1 MSTSSPS
8 IPPSSVVLPVVLIV
22 DDSLTVPMDLSDA
35 FEAAGF
41 RSVLAT
47 TVEEGRSALAREPVV
62 AVILDVILPDED
74 GIELL
79 REVRATQSASSPF
92 VLLLSSEADVRDRIR
107 GIRVGAD
114 DYVGKPYD
122 TSYVIARVRELLRGR
137 RSVDTSTRQTI
148 LVIDDSSTFRAELAE
163 ALERA
168 NYAVVTAADG
178 EEGMRIADNI
188 RPTAILVD
196 SVMPGID
203 GGTVIRRIRL
213 DAALRAT
220 PCVLLT
226 ASEDRGAELRA
237 LDAGADAF
245 VRKEDLE
252 VVLAR
257 ISAVLRGT
265 SLEPALATSLLG
277 PKRILA
283 VDDSMTYLQELLA
296 VLRGEGYDVVPARS
310 GEEGIE
316 MLANQEFDCILLDL
330 FMPGMDGIDACR
342 RIKASPL
349 HRDIPLIMLTATENR
364 QAMIEALG
372 SGADDFISKASE
384 LEVLKARVRA
394 QLRRKQFEDEH
405 RSVREKLLRSE
416 IEAAEARAAHELAAT
431 RARLVE
437 ALEQKNSEL
446 TGAYRDLQTAQ
457 SQLVQSAKLAS
468 LGELVAGVA
477 HEINNPLAFVI
488 SHLATVRR
496 TSLKIDPSVRGAL
509 APDALLHWE
518 KALDRMVE
526 MDGGLLRM
534 RELVLKLRT
543 FSRLDEGERKV
554 VSIRECVESMLTILS
569 HRYKDRI
576 LVETQ
581 YGEPDLLDC
590 YPGLLTQAI
599 MNLVSNA
606 VDAIA
611 DHGLIKIS
619 TGAEGEWYRIA
630 VTDTGSGIPDDVL
643 EKILDPF
650 FTTKPVGQG
659 TGLGLSITYSIVRK
673 HGGRIEFRRA
683 AGGGTEANLYLPMG
697 GDRRS

>member
-1 MSTSSPS
+1 M
-8 IPPSSVVLPVVLIV
+8 LPVVLIV
-22 DDSLTVPMDLSDA
+22 DDSLTVRMDLSDA
-35 FEAAGF
+35 FESAGF
-41 RSVLAT
+41 LPILAAT
-47 TVEEGRSALAREPVV
+47 APEARLALANEPVA

-79 REVRATQSASSPF
+79 REIRASESSEAPF
-92 VLLLSSEADVRDRIR
+92 VLLLSTEADVRDRIR
-107 GIRVGAD
+107 GIQFGAD

-122 TSYVIARVRELLRGR
+122 TGYVIARVRGLLRSR
-137 RSVDTSTRQTI
+137 RPLDNGAKQTI
-148 LVIDDSSTFRAELAE
+148 LVIDDSVTFRSELAA
-163 ALERA
+163 ALELA
-168 NYAVVTAADG
+168 NYTVVTAASG
-178 EEGMRIADNI
+178 EEGLRIADSL

-226 ASEDRGAELRA
+226 ASEDKGAELRA

-257 ISAVLRGT
+257 VAAVLRGT
-265 SLEPALATSLLG
+265 SLEPAQAASLLG

-283 VDDSMTYLQELLA
+283 VDDSATYLNELLA

-316 MLANQEFDCILLDL
+316 MLSNQQFDCILLDL
-330 FMPGMDGIDACR
+330 VMPGIDGIETCR
-342 RIKASPL
+342 LIKASPL
-349 HRDIPLIMLTATENR
+349 HRDIPLIMLTAAENR
-364 QAMIEALG
+364 QAMIEALA
-372 SGADDFISKASE
+372 SGADDFISKSSE
-384 LEVLKARVRA
+384 LEVLRARVRA

-416 IEAAEARAAHELAAT
+416 IEAAEARAARELAET

-437 ALEQKNSEL
+437 ALEQKNLEL
-446 TGAYRDLQTAQ
+446 TQAYRDLQSAQ
-457 SQLVQSAKLAS
+457 SQLIQSAKLAS

-488 SHLATVRR
+488 SHLGTVRR
-496 TSLKIDPSVRGAL
+496 SAAKVDAAVRSAL
-509 APDALLHWE
+509 SYDLLVTWQR
-518 KALDRMVE
+518 AMDRLAE
-526 MDGGLLRM
+526 MDGGLSRM
-534 RELVLKLRT
+534 RDLVLKLRT

-554 VSIRECVESMLTILS
+554 VSIRECIESLLTILG
-569 HRYKDRI
+569 HRFKDRI
-576 LVETQ
+576 DVQTRYADVDMLE
-581 YGEPDLLDC
+581 C
-590 YPGLLTQAI
+590 YPSLLTQAV
-599 MNLVSNA
+599 MNLVANA
-606 VDAIA
+606 IDAIPKLGVITITTEVE
-611 DHGLIKIS
+611 DDV
-619 TGAEGEWYRIA
+619 YRIS
-630 VTDTGSGIPDDVL
+630 VTDTGTGIPPEVL
-643 EKILDPF
+643 DRILDPF

-673 HGGRIEFRRA
+673 HGGTLEFLRA
-683 AGGGTEANLYLPMG
+683 EGGGTEATIRIPLRLSAH
-697 GDRRS
+697 DASA

>member
-1 MSTSSPS
+1 M
-8 IPPSSVVLPVVLIV
+8 PPAVLIV
-22 DDSLTVPMDLSDA
+22 DDSLTVRMDLSEA

-41 RSVLAT
+41 STLLAS
-47 TVEEGRSALAREPVV
+47 TVAEARKILEQAPVS

-79 REVRATQSASSPF
+79 REIRAAQSSEAPF
-92 VLLLSSEADVRDRIR
+92 VLLLSTEADVRDRIR

-122 TSYVIARVRELLRGR
+122 TSYVIARVRELLRAR
-137 RSVDTSTRQTI
+137 KPIDAPAQQTI
-148 LVIDDSSTFRAELAE
+148 LIIDDSATFRAELGA
-163 ALERA
+163 ALEA
-168 NYAVVTAADG
+168 AKYAVVMATDG
-178 EEGMRIADNI
+178 EEGLRIADNI

-237 LDAGADAF
+237 LEAGADAF

-252 VVLAR
+252 LVLAR
-257 ISAVLRGT
+257 VSAVLRST
-265 SLEPALATSLLG
+265 SLDPVLAASLLG

-283 VDDSMTYLQELLA
+283 IDDSSTYLHELLA

-316 MLANQEFDCILLDL
+316 MLATQPFDCILLDL
-330 FMPGMDGIDACR
+330 IMPGIDGIDTCR

-349 HRDIPLIMLTATENR
+349 HRDIPLIMLTAAENR
-364 QAMIEALG
+364 KAMIEALG
-372 SGADDFISKASE
+372 SGADDFISKSSE

-405 RSVREKLLRSE
+405 RTVREKLLRSQ
-416 IEAAEARAAHELAAT
+416 IEAAEARAARELAET
-431 RARLVE
+431 RAKLVE
-437 ALEQKNSEL
+437 ALEQKNQEL
-446 TGAYRDLQTAQ
+446 TLAYSDLQTAQ

-488 SHLATVRR
+488 SHLGTVRR
-496 TSLKIDPSVRGAL
+496 SAAKVDEVIRSSLSYDLVVVWQRAIDRLG
-509 APDALLHWE
+509 
-518 KALDRMVE
+518 E
-526 MDGGLLRM
+526 MDVGLQRM
-534 RELVLKLRT
+534 RDLVLKLRT

-554 VSIRECVESMLTILS
+554 VSIRECVESLLTILA
-569 HRYKDRI
+569 HRFKDRI
-576 LVETQ
+576 EIETR
-581 YGEPDLLDC
+581 YGEPDSIEC

-606 VDAIA
+606 IDAIV
-611 DHGLIKIS
+611 GRGKITIS
-619 TGAEGEWYRIA
+619 TGMQGELYRIA
-630 VTDTGSGIPDDVL
+630 VADTGTGIPEAVRS
-643 EKILDPF
+643 KILDPF

-673 HGGRIEFRRA
+673 HSGRIEFHDVPS
-683 AGGGTEANLYLPMG
+683 GGTEACIFFPLVRLPG
-697 GDRRS
+697 

>member
-1 MSTSSPS
+1 MR
-8 IPPSSVVLPVVLIV
+8 PPAVPPGTQPVVLVV
-22 DDSLTVPMDLSDA
+22 DDSLTVRMDLSEA
-35 FEAAGF
+35 FETAGF
-41 RSVLAT
+41 RVVLAA
-47 TVEEGRSALAREPVV
+47 TVAEGRSALAREPVA
-62 AVILDVILPDED
+62 AVILDLILPDDD

-79 REVRATQSASSPF
+79 REVRATQSATSPF

-122 TSYVIARVRELLRGR
+122 TSYVIARVRDLLRGR
-137 RSVDTSTRQTI
+137 RTSDSGARQTI
-148 LVIDDSSTFRAELAE
+148 LVIDDSTTFRSELAE

-178 EEGMRIADNI
+178 EEGLRIADNI

-252 VVLAR
+252 LVLAR

-265 SLEPALATSLLG
+265 SLEPAVAASLLG

-296 VLRGEGYDVVPARS
+296 VLGGEGYDVVPARS
-310 GEEGIE
+310 GEEGIA
-316 MLANQEFDCILLDL
+316 LLGTQQFDCILLDL

-342 RIKASPL
+342 QIKSSPL

-372 SGADDFISKASE
+372 SGADDFISKSSE

-405 RSVREKLLRSE
+405 RGVREKLLRSE
-416 IEAAEARAAHELAAT
+416 IEAAEARAARELAET

-446 TGAYRDLQTAQ
+446 TSAYRDLQTAQ

-496 TSLKIDPSVRGAL
+496 SAAKLDSGVRGAL
-509 APDALLHWE
+509 PGEPVAIWE
-518 KALDRMVE
+518 KALDRMTE
-526 MDGGLLRM
+526 MEAGLQRM
-534 RELVLKLRT
+534 RDLVLKLRT

-569 HRYKDRI
+569 HRYKERI
-576 LVETQ
+576 DVETQ
-581 YGEPDLLDC
+581 YGEPDLVDC

-599 MNLVSNA
+599 MNLVANA
-606 VDAIA
+606 IDAIA
-611 DHGLIKIS
+611 GTGVIKIV

-630 VTDTGSGIPDDVL
+630 VTDSGIGIPDAVR

-659 TGLGLSITYSIVRK
+659 TGLGLSITYSIIRK
-673 HGGRIEFRRA
+673 HGGKIEFRSA
-683 AGGGTEANLYLPMG
+683 AGGGTEANLYFPMAT
-697 GDRRS
+697 SAATS

>member
-1 MSTSSPS
+1 MSA
-8 IPPSSVVLPVVLIV
+8 SVLVV
-22 DDSLTVPMDLSDA
+22 DDSLTVRMDLSEA

-41 RSVLAT
+41 STLLASTVAEARKVLAEQS
-47 TVEEGRSALAREPVV
+47 VS

-79 REVRATQSASSPF
+79 REIRAAQSVEPPF
-92 VLLLSSEADVRDRIR
+92 VLLLSTEADVRDRIR
-107 GIRVGAD
+107 GISVGAD

-137 RSVDTSTRQTI
+137 QPIDAPARQTI
-148 LVIDDSSTFRAELAE
+148 LIIDDSPTFRAELGA
-163 ALERA
+163 ALEVA

-178 EEGMRIADNI
+178 EEGLRIADSL

-237 LDAGADAF
+237 LEAGADAF

-252 VVLAR
+252 LVLAR
-257 ISAVLRGT
+257 ISAVLRAT
-265 SLEPALATSLLG
+265 SLDPVLAASLLG
-277 PKRILA
+277 PKRVLA
-283 VDDSMTYLQELLA
+283 VDDSATYLHELLA

-316 MLANQEFDCILLDL
+316 MLATQPFDCILLDL
-330 FMPGMDGIDACR
+330 VMPGIDGIETCR

-349 HRDIPLIMLTATENR
+349 HRDIPLIMLTAAENR
-364 QAMIEALG
+364 KAMIEALV
-372 SGADDFISKASE
+372 SGADDFISKSSE

-405 RSVREKLLRSE
+405 RSVREKLLRSQ
-416 IEAAEARAAHELAAT
+416 IEASEARAARELAET
-431 RARLVE
+431 RAKLVE
-437 ALEQKNSEL
+437 ELEQKNQEL
-446 TGAYRDLQTAQ
+446 TLAYRDLQTAQ

-488 SHLATVRR
+488 SHLGTVRR
-496 TSLKIDPSVRGAL
+496 STVKVDESLRSSL
-509 APDALLHWE
+509 APDLIAVWQR
-518 KALDRMVE
+518 ALDRLAE
-526 MDGGLLRM
+526 MDIGLQRM
-534 RELVLKLRT
+534 RDLVLKLRT

-554 VSIRECVESMLTILS
+554 VSIRECVESLLTILG
-569 HRYKDRI
+569 HRFKDRI
-576 LVETQ
+576 EIETR
-581 YGEPDLLDC
+581 YGEPDSIEC

-599 MNLVSNA
+599 MNLVANA
-606 VDAIA
+606 IDAITERGKITISA
-611 DHGLIKIS
+611 GMHGDL
-619 TGAEGEWYRIA
+619 YRISVA
-630 VTDTGSGIPDDVL
+630 DTGTGIPEAVRH
-643 EKILDPF
+643 KILDPF

-659 TGLGLSITYSIVRK
+659 TGLGLSISYSIVRK
-673 HGGRIEFRRA
+673 HLGRLEFHEVE
-683 AGGGTEANLYLPMG
+683 GGGTEACILFPLA
-697 GDRRS
+697 SASA